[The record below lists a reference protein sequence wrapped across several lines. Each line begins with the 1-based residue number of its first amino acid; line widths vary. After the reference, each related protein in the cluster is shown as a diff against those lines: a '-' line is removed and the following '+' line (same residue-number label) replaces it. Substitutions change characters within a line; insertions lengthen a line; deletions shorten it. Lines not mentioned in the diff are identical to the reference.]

1 MLKLN
6 MSNNTINNYRQ
17 QGIIVKQI
25 AVIKGNIIDIIVI
38 FL

>member
-1 MLKLN
+1 

-17 QGIIVKQI
+17 QDIIVKQI

>member
-1 MLKLN
+1 
-6 MSNNTINNYRQ
+6 MSNNTINSYRQ